1 MFRHIVLY
9 KLKDRSNESKR
20 ALQEKFLSMQGNVP
34 QIRMMEV
41 GTDGLNLAR
50 SYDVSLNMTFDDP
63 EGFRSYKE
71 HPFHKGVAEYVHAVI
86 EASVSCDFEVDA

>member
-9 KLKDRSNESKR
+9 KLKDRSDESKR

-41 GTDGLNLAR
+41 GTDGLFRLDEPIVSKFWVELDDAGKLIDAHFTAPENLE
-50 SYDVSLNMTFDDP
+50 NM
-63 EGFRSYKE
+63 SSNK
-71 HPFHKGVAEYVHAVI
+71 
-86 EASVSCDFEVDA
+86 S

>member
-50 SYDVSLNMTFDDP
+50 SYDVSLNMTFDDL

-86 EASVSCDFEVDA
+86 ESSVSCDFEVDA